1 MTNSEVDDVNPGSE
15 DFITLCTHLNSL
27 VRRDAAACAPDLFS
41 GGFKFSDEVPAD
53 IENLGENLMP
63 LVNLLRCLWGYR
75 ASIVRGNLRQ
85 DLAPYWDGARMYAPR
100 WAGFS
105 PERSSAEMK
114 IHVDNAA
121 RRSKE
126 FVAELERMDRN
137 LRTKAAS
144 LAQS

>member
-1 MTNSEVDDVNPGSE
+1 MTNAGVDDVSPGSE

-27 VRRDAAACAPDLFS
+27 ARRNDAACEADLFS

-53 IENLGENLMP
+53 IEKLGENLMP

-75 ASIVRGNLRQ
+75 ASIAVGNLRQ
-85 DLAPYWDGARMYAPR
+85 DLAPYWDAARTHAPR

-114 IHVDNAA
+114 VHVDNAN
-121 RRSKE
+121 RRTKE
-126 FVAELERMDRN
+126 FIAEMERMDRN
-137 LRTKAAS
+137 LRTKSSS
-144 LAQS
+144 LARS